1 MSRNKTHVEYVTHK
15 EYVNA
20 KKGIC
25 VSVLTFRINLN
36 KLPEY
41 DNLLWDFAPF
51 RKYVRSLDYVVDF
64 ENDSKEYVY
73 WTVRGKA
80 TCNSRDTFDEELGKH
95 IALTR
100 AQEKA
105 FEKAEVFYTEVFG
118 LIRDNLLSRYNEL
131 LLNCYEA
138 ANGEE
143 QHANELA
150 GVFENDTI
158 EMFAG
163 AECVEEYD
171 GPFTEE
177 GVPAVP
183 LKAKQV

>member
-15 EYVNA
+15 EYVNP

-41 DNLLWDFAPF
+41 DNLLWEFEPF
-51 RKYVRSLDYVVDF
+51 RKYVSSLDGYVVDF
-64 ENDSKEYVY
+64 SDNSKEYVY

-80 TCNSRDTFDEELGKH
+80 TCNNRDKFDEELGKH

-100 AQEKA
+100 AQKKA
-105 FEKAEVFYTEVFG
+105 FEKAELFYRQIFC
-118 LIRDNLLSRYNEL
+118 LIRDNLFAKYNEL
-131 LLNCYEA
+131 LLNCCEA

-143 QHANELA
+143 QHANKLA
-150 GVFENDTI
+150 GVFET
-158 EMFAG
+158 MFADCD
-163 AECVEEYD
+163 CVEECD
-171 GPFTEE
+171 GPLSEE
-177 GVPAVP
+177 GILAVP
-183 LKAKQV
+183 LKTKQV